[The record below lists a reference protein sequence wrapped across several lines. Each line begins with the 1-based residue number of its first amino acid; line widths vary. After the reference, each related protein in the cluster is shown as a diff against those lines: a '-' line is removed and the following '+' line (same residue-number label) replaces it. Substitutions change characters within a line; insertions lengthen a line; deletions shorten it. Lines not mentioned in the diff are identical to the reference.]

1 MRGVEVYIPSYTRA
15 VRVVLND
22 RTAGLRPEVKEYAQ
36 RKLERLARHFGR
48 VADAEVDFVDE
59 AKRFGLEMTVVRINV
74 HVDGRRAP
82 VLSAKEHATDPQAA
96 LDLALDKI
104 DRQVVKLK
112 EQRTHRKQ
120 STSAVRVPP
129 EEPAPREHDSE
140 PERLRM
146 IVKPEPLER
155 VVAQLKEDGQSF
167 HVYLDEDSGELQIAF
182 RRADGSVAVIEPVV
196 R

>member
-1 MRGVEVYIPSYTRA
+1 

-22 RTAGLRPEVKEYAQ
+22 RTAGLPPELKEYAQ

-48 VADAEVDFVDE
+48 VADAEVDFSEE
-59 AKRFGLEMTVVRINV
+59 AKRFGLEMNVVRINV

-82 VLSAKEHATDPQAA
+82 VLSAKEHGADPQAA

-112 EQRTHRKQ
+112 ERRTRRKQ
-120 STSAVRVPP
+120 ETSPVRVPP
-129 EEPAPREHDSE
+129 KEPRQREHAGE
-140 PERLRM
+140 PERIRM
-146 IVKPEPLER
+146 IPKPEPLSQ
-155 VVAQLKEDGQSF
+155 VVDQLQTDGQAF
-167 HVYLDEDSGELQIAF
+167 HVYLDEDSGEIQIAY
-182 RRADGSVAVIEPVV
+182 RRADGTVAVIEPVV

>member
-1 MRGVEVYIPSYTRA
+1 

-22 RTAGLRPEVKEYAQ
+22 RTAGLRPELKEYAQ

-48 VADAEVDFVDE
+48 VADAEVDFSEE
-59 AKRFGLEMTVVRINV
+59 AKRFGLEMNVVRINV

-82 VLSAKEHATDPQAA
+82 VLSAHEHGPDPQAA

-112 EQRTHRKQ
+112 ERRTRRKQ
-120 STSAVRVPP
+120 ATSPVRVPP
-129 EEPAPREHDSE
+129 EEPAGRSRAAE
-140 PERLRM
+140 PERIRM
-146 IVKPEPLER
+146 TLKPEALSSVIQRLE
-155 VVAQLKEDGQSF
+155 ADSQPF
-167 HVYLDEDSGELQIAF
+167 HVYLDENSGEIQIAY
-182 RRADGSVAVIEPVV
+182 RRDDGSVAVIEPVI

>member
-1 MRGVEVYIPSYTRA
+1 MRGVEAQVPSYTRA

-22 RTAGLRPEVKEYAQ
+22 RTAGLPPELKEYAQ

-82 VLSAKEHATDPQAA
+82 VLSAKEHGADPQAA

-120 STSAVRVPP
+120 ATSPLRVPP
-129 EEPAPREHDSE
+129 EEPAQREHASE

-146 IVKPEPLER
+146 ILKPEPLDQ
-155 VVAQLKEDGQSF
+155 VVEQLETDGQAF
-167 HVYLDEDSGELQIAF
+167 HVYLDEDTGEIQIAF

>member
-1 MRGVEVYIPSYTRA
+1 MRGVEGYGPSYT
-15 VRVVLND
+15 
-22 RTAGLRPEVKEYAQ
+22 AGLPPELKEYAQ
-36 RKLERLARHFGR
+36 RKLERLARHFDR

-59 AKRFGLEMTVVRINV
+59 AKRFGLETTEVRINV

-82 VLSAKEHATDPQAA
+82 VLSAKEHGADPQAA

-120 STSAVRVPP
+120 ATSPLRVPP
-129 EEPAPREHDSE
+129 EEPAQREHASE

-146 IVKPEPLER
+146 ILKPEPLDQ
-155 VVAQLKEDGQSF
+155 VVEQLETDGQAF
-167 HVYLDEDSGELQIAF
+167 HVYLDEDTGEIQIAF

>member
-1 MRGVEVYIPSYTRA
+1 M
-15 VRVVLND
+15 RVVLND
-22 RTAGLRPEVKEYAQ
+22 RTAGLSPGLKDYAQ

-48 VADAEVDFVDE
+48 VAEAEVDFVDE

-82 VLSAKEHATDPQAA
+82 VLSAKEHGADPQAA

-112 EQRTHRKQ
+112 EQRTRRKQ
-120 STSAVRVPP
+120 ATSPVRVPQ
-129 EEPAPREHDSE
+129 EEPPQREHASE
-140 PERLRM
+140 PERIRM
-146 IVKPEPLER
+146 ILKPEPLDR
-155 VVAQLKEDGQSF
+155 VVEQLQADGQSF
-167 HVYLDEDSGELQIAF
+167 HVYLDEDTGEIQIAY
-182 RRADGSVAVIEPVV
+182 RRADGTVAVIEPVV

>member
-1 MRGVEVYIPSYTRA
+1 MRGVEAQVPSYTRA

-22 RTAGLRPEVKEYAQ
+22 RTAGLPPELKEYAQ
-36 RKLERLARHFGR
+36 RKLEG
-48 VADAEVDFVDE
+48 
-59 AKRFGLEMTVVRINV
+59 
-74 HVDGRRAP
+74 
-82 VLSAKEHATDPQAA
+82 TDPQAA

-120 STSAVRVPP
+120 ATSPLRVPP
-129 EEPAPREHDSE
+129 EEPAQREHASE
-140 PERLRM
+140 PERIRM
-146 IVKPEPLER
+146 ILKPEPLER
-155 VVAQLKEDGQSF
+155 VVDQLETDGQAF
-167 HVYLDEDSGELQIAF
+167 HVYMDEDSGEIQIAF